1 MNLVLEGD
9 LLLRDEIETMNIV
22 GDGLVG
28 SYNSCSLLQS
38 TSETMVVEMALEP
51 VVTMIPVSQ
60 ITQVTDFH
68 YLLTFCVTV
77 FLHCLGY
84 FSTNLLNFVDNA
96 TATDEKA
103 SVHILERG
111 SDDCREF

>member
-38 TSETMVVEMALEP
+38 ASETMMMIVALEP

-60 ITQVTDFH
+60 IAQVTDLYYPPAF
-68 YLLTFCVTV
+68 YVTI